1 VRRVALTFDD
11 GPGPDTPA
19 LLAALAARGA
29 PATFFLHGASLR
41 RHGPPPRAYLAAGH
55 ELGDH
60 AVHHVALHRRPVRA
74 AAEAVALRALAGAP
88 MRWWRPP
95 YGAGGGVPGLVTVG
109 WDVDPR
115 DWSRPGAE
123 VIAARVLRAVR
134 PGSIVLLHDGRGD
147 RAQTVAAVPRILDGL
162 AAYGLAPVT
171 LTALFAR

>member
-1 VRRVALTFDD
+1 MRRVALTFDD

-41 RHGPPPRAYLAAGH
+41 RHGPPPRAYPAAGH

-60 AVHHVALHRRPVRA
+60 AVRHVPLH
-74 AAEAVALRALAGAP
+74 
-88 MRWWRPP
+88 
-95 YGAGGGVPGLVTVG
+95 
-109 WDVDPR
+109 
-115 DWSRPGAE
+115 
-123 VIAARVLRAVR
+123 AARVLRAVR

-162 AAYGLAPVT
+162 AAYGIAPVT

>member
-1 VRRVALTFDD
+1 MRRVALTFDD

-29 PATFFLHGASLR
+29 PAAFFLHGASLR

-60 AVHHVALHRRPVRA
+60 AVHHVPLHRRPVRA
-74 AAEAVALRALAGAP
+74 AAEAVVLRALARAP

-95 YGAGGGVPGLVTVG
+95 YGGAR
-109 WDVDPR
+109 PR
-115 DWSRPGAE
+115 DCERPGAE